1 MINWLWA
8 FLIIFGILFG
18 LFSGNVEQLVDGMTS
33 SAKDAA
39 SLLIILM
46 GTYTLWLG
54 VLNIAKKAGLIEK
67 IANKVR
73 PLIAFLFKGVPRES
87 EANGL
92 ITMNIVANMLGMG
105 NAATP
110 FGLMAM
116 KELQKT
122 NRDKQKATDAMC
134 MLLIINATSVQ
145 LLPLTVISLRVAA
158 GSASPTDIIT
168 TSLITTFITTFS
180 GIILGKVF
188 SKTKR
193 VGRMLSERKSHDAGL

>member
-8 FLIIFGILFG
+8 FLIIFGIILALFTG
-18 LFSGNVEQLVDGMTS
+18 SIEPLVNVITS

-39 SLLIILM
+39 VLLITLM

-54 VLNIAKKAGLIEK
+54 VLNIAKKSGLIEQ
-67 IANKVR
+67 IAKKAE
-73 PLIAFLFKGVPRES
+73 PIIAFLFKDIPKQS
-87 EANGL
+87 KANGL
-92 ITMNIVANMLGMG
+92 ITMNIIANMLGMG

-116 KELQKT
+116 KELQKY
-122 NRDKQKATDAMC
+122 NPNKEKAADAMC

-158 GSASPTDIIT
+158 GSISPTDIIL
-168 TSLITTFITTFS
+168 TSLITTFVTTLT
-180 GIILGKVF
+180 GIILGKIF
-188 SKTKR
+188 AKTKR
-193 VGRMLSERKSHDAGL
+193 LKQNGGIKT